1 MSGWHTLRAVFLL
14 ILLTVSAPA
23 QTPTY
28 SFTFQV
34 GSANFGIVSFG
45 DFSYIM
51 YGWGSV
57 SVNGPAG
64 YAWTLVVGAIA
75 IVLLLVAGSFDG
87 LRRMKRG
94 PGSIQ
99 SGG

>member
-1 MSGWHTLRAVFLL
+1 MILFLVFL
-14 ILLTVSAPA
+14 TGPAAA

-64 YAWTLVVGAIA
+64 YAWALVIGAVVLA
-75 IVLLLVAGSFDG
+75 LLLLAGTFDA
-87 LRRMKRG
+87 LRRTRRG
-94 PGSIQ
+94 PGSARNDA
-99 SGG
+99 